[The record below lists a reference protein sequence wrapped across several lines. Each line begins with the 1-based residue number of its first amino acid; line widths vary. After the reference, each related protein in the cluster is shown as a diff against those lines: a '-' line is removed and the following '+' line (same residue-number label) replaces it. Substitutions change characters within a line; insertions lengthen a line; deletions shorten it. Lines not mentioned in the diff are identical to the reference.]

1 MFSSLSSDGSESQ
14 NDRAEDLSALATKLS
29 RYRLRIGFRATGLSC
44 RLVRSPL
51 LAIFLIVAVDVLGL
65 TIMIPLLPFY
75 AEKMGATP
83 TQVGLLI
90 GVYAAC
96 QLFSGPLLGRLS
108 DHTGRKPLLLV
119 SQVGTL
125 IGFLI
130 LAFAPSLWVVFV
142 ARVIDGATAGNL
154 SLAQAYISDVT
165 KPEERARSFGV
176 IGIAFGMG
184 FLIGPAISG
193 YLAKFDYRDP
203 IFAAAGLSATSIL
216 ATWLL
221 LPSVKTSSAPAEGPG
236 GRRLSLLQW
245 GEYGRYFQ
253 QPALAMRL
261 YQFLAFGFSFAMFT
275 AGFPLFA
282 ERRLTWHGV
291 PFGPE
296 QVGFSWA
303 YAGFLGIFL
312 QGPALG
318 KMVKKFGESSL
329 NRLGFAA
336 YAAGYLTL
344 AFCFSIPVLIAAT
357 TFCAIG
363 SLVRPTLTSMITQA
377 APREEQGV
385 VLGLTQ
391 SLTSIAQ
398 ITGPP
403 VAGFLIQHGLLTGWG
418 ITAAAVASLGLLLAS
433 RPIFARS

>member
-1 MFSSLSSDGSESQ
+1 M
-14 NDRAEDLSALATKLS
+14 K
-29 RYRLRIGFRATGLSC
+29 
-44 RLVRSPL
+44 LVRSPL

-75 AEKMGATP
+75 AEKMGATA

-90 GVYAAC
+90 GTYAAC
-96 QLFSGPLLGRLS
+96 QLVSGPLLGRIS
-108 DHTGRKPLLLV
+108 DRTGRKPLLLV

-130 LAFAPSLWVVFV
+130 LAFAPSLWVVFL

-165 KPEERARSFGV
+165 RPEDRAKSFGI

-203 IFAAAGLSATSIL
+203 IFAAAALSATSIL
-216 ATWLL
+216 ATFFL
-221 LPSVKTSSAPAEGPG
+221 LPDVRTSAAPADGPA

-245 GEYGRYFQ
+245 GEYARYFE
-253 QPALAMRL
+253 QPVLSVRL
-261 YQFLAFGFSFAMFT
+261 YQFLCFALSFAMFT

-282 ERRLTWHGV
+282 ERRLA
-291 PFGPE
+291 FGPE
-296 QVGFSWA
+296 QVGYAWA

-318 KMVKKFGESSL
+318 KLVKKFGESRL
-329 NRLGFAA
+329 NAVGFAA
-336 YAAGYLTL
+336 YAAGYFTL
-344 AFCFSIPVLIAAT
+344 AFCRSVPVLIAAT
-357 TFCAIG
+357 TFCALG

-377 APREEQGV
+377 ASRDEQGV

-391 SLTSIAQ
+391 SLTSMAQ
-398 ITGPP
+398 IVGPP
-403 VAGFLIQHGLLTGWG
+403 FAGLLIQHELLSTWG
-418 ITAAAVASLGLLLAS
+418 FAASSITLFGLLLGS
-433 RPIFARS
+433 RGRL

>member
-1 MFSSLSSDGSESQ
+1 LLS
-14 NDRAEDLSALATKLS
+14 
-29 RYRLRIGFRATGLSC
+29 
-44 RLVRSPL
+44 SPL
-51 LAIFLIVAVDVLGL
+51 LPIFLIVAVDVLGL

-83 TQVGLLI
+83 TEVGLLI
-90 GVYAAC
+90 GVYAVC
-96 QLFSGPLLGRLS
+96 QLISGPLLGRMS
-108 DHTGRKPLLLV
+108 DVTGRKPLLIV

-130 LAFAPSLWVVFV
+130 LAFAPSLWVVFL

-165 KPEERARSFGV
+165 RPEERAKSFGV

-193 YLAKFDYRDP
+193 YLAQFDYRDP
-203 IFAAAGLSATSIL
+203 IFAAAALSATSIL
-216 ATWLL
+216 VTSLL
-221 LPSVKTSSAPAEGPG
+221 LPSVKKGAARGDGPA

-253 QPALAMRL
+253 QPELGLRL
-261 YQFLAFGFSFAMFT
+261 WQFLCFGFAFAMFT

-282 ERRLTWHGV
+282 ERRLTWNGAR
-291 PFGPE
+291 FGPA
-296 QVGFSWA
+296 QVGYAWA
-303 YAGFLGIFL
+303 FAGFLGIFL

-318 KMVKKFGESSL
+318 KLVKRFGESKL
-329 NRLGFAA
+329 NRVGFAG
-336 YAAGYLTL
+336 YTLGYLTL
-344 AFCFSIPVLIAAT
+344 GFCYSIPVLAA
-357 TFCAIG
+357 AIGFSALG

-403 VAGFLIQHGLLTGWG
+403 LAGFLIQRGWLTGWG
-418 ITAAAVASLGLLLAS
+418 CVAAAVTLLGLTLAS
-433 RPIFARS
+433 RPSQS

>member
-1 MFSSLSSDGSESQ
+1 
-14 NDRAEDLSALATKLS
+14 
-29 RYRLRIGFRATGLSC
+29 
-44 RLVRSPL
+44 
-51 LAIFLIVAVDVLGL
+51 
-65 TIMIPLLPFY
+65 MIPLLPFY
-75 AEKMGATP
+75 AEKMGASP

-96 QLFSGPLLGRLS
+96 QLVSGPLLGRMS
-108 DHTGRKPLLLV
+108 DLTGRKPLLIV
-119 SQVGTL
+119 SQIGTL

-130 LAFAPSLWVVFV
+130 LAFAPSLWVVFL

-165 KPEERARSFGV
+165 RPEERAKSFGV

-221 LPSVKTSSAPAEGPG
+221 LPAVKKGMRPAEGPG

-253 QPALAMRL
+253 QPELSARL
-261 YQFLAFGFSFAMFT
+261 WQFLCFAFAFAMFT

-291 PFGPE
+291 RFGPE
-296 QVGFSWA
+296 QVGFAWA

-318 KMVKKFGESSL
+318 KLVKRFGESTL
-329 NRLGFAA
+329 NRVGFAA
-336 YAAGYLTL
+336 YAVGYTTL

-357 TFCAIG
+357 TALALG

-391 SLTSIAQ
+391 SLTSIGQ

-403 VAGFLIQHGLLTGWG
+403 LAGFLIQHGFLSGWG
-418 ITAAAVASLGLLLAS
+418 CTAAAVALLGLTIRTHRHGRVS
-433 RPIFARS
+433 T

>member
-1 MFSSLSSDGSESQ
+1 M
-14 NDRAEDLSALATKLS
+14 
-29 RYRLRIGFRATGLSC
+29 
-44 RLVRSPL
+44 VRSPL

-83 TQVGLLI
+83 TEVGLLI

-96 QLFSGPLLGRLS
+96 QLFSGPLLGRMS
-108 DHTGRKPLLLV
+108 DWTGRKPLLLV
-119 SQVGTL
+119 SQAGTL
-125 IGFLI
+125 GGFL
-130 LAFAPSLWVVFV
+130 LMAFAPSLWVVFV
-142 ARVIDGATAGNL
+142 ARMIDGSTAGNL

-165 KPEERARSFGV
+165 RPEDRAKSFGV
-176 IGIAFGMG
+176 IGIAFGVG

-193 YLAKFDYRDP
+193 FLAKFDYHYP
-203 IFAAAGLSATSIL
+203 IFAAAALSFTSIL
-216 ATWLL
+216 STAFL
-221 LPSVKTSSAPAEGPG
+221 LPAVKSGSQRADGPG

-245 GEYGRYFQ
+245 GEYARFFRE
-253 QPALAMRL
+253 PWLATLL
-261 YQFLAFGFSFAMFT
+261 YEFLCFGFPFAMFT

-296 QVGFSWA
+296 QVGYTWA
-303 YAGFLGIFL
+303 FAGFLGIFL

-318 KMVKKFGESSL
+318 RMVKKFGEAAL
-329 NRLGFAA
+329 NRVGFAA
-336 YAAGYLTL
+336 YATGYLLL
-344 AFCFSIPVLIAAT
+344 AFAYSIPMLIAAT
-357 TFCAIG
+357 AASAIG

-391 SLTSIAQ
+391 SLTSISQMA
-398 ITGPP
+398 GPP
-403 VAGFLIQHGLLTGWG
+403 LAGYLIQKGLLSGWG
-418 ITAAAVASLGLLLAS
+418 FTAAAVTLLGFLLAS
-433 RPIFARS
+433 RSRPAR